1 MKKVLKIVGVLLVLG
16 ILFLIAAPFLF
27 KGTFEKLLKKNIEQN
42 IDAEVSWTDFDL
54 SLFSSFPDAA
64 LTVDNFSVVNR
75 APFAGDTLASGKRL
89 KLDMGIAQ
97 VFKGG
102 ANAIKIDGLVLEEAL
117 VNIKVDS
124 LGNANYDIT
133 KEDSGAISEETK
145 TEEEGSFSFDLERY
159 ELINSRINYLDEVSK
174 TFLILKNVNHE
185 GKGDFSASQSELDT
199 QTEALVSLKI
209 DETEYLSENSIT
221 LDALFQLDLENQTY
235 TFLENEAKVNELLL
249 EFDGFVK
256 VNEDNTELDI
266 SFKTPSSDF
275 KNFLAVIPKEYV
287 KSLDGV
293 TTTGNFTVEG
303 ELKGQV
309 DDTYIPK
316 MDIRVRSKNASFKY
330 AELPKAVKNISI
342 TADLLN
348 TTGLMADTYLNI
360 GGLTF
365 KIDDEV
371 FNASGSIKN
380 LTKNAIINLALQ
392 GTLDLANIGRVL
404 PIDMDQDLIGV
415 FKVDV
420 TTNFDMASIENEQY
434 QNIKT
439 AGTASLSG
447 FQYTDEA
454 FNNPIEISQ
463 AAISM
468 GHGNIQ
474 LQNFEATSGQ
484 TDLQGT
490 GTIQNLIPWIM
501 AKQDLKGR
509 FDVKSKVFNMN
520 DFMSAA
526 EPTGSSQ
533 GGEGKASLEE
543 ESIKIP
549 DFLDATINFD
559 AKKVIYDDLVLNN
572 AKGTVGIKD
581 ETANLTNVTSNI
593 FGGDIALS
601 GNVNTKQEIPTFA
614 MDLDLNQIDIYES
627 FGSLALLKYIAPIA
641 QSLDGSMNTKIRLQG
656 QLNDDLTPNLS
667 SLVGNA
673 LAQVLTAEVSPERT
687 PILSKLGEQAPFL
700 KLDKLSLTDVTT
712 ALTFDNGNIVVQPV
726 TFDVSGVKVT
736 VGGSH
741 GLDKSIDYNLTMD
754 VPAKYLGSEVN
765 KLLAKLDPAEADA
778 MTVALPVNITGNM
791 TNPAIAINTKSAV
804 SSLTKKLVE
813 KQKDELLD
821 KGTDILK
828 DIIGVGKPKPKGSN
842 STNTGS
848 GNTPVETT
856 TEVVKDIFGDFFG
869 KKKKKKKDS
878 TKTDN

>member
-1 MKKVLKIVGVLLVLG
+1 MKKVLKILGVLLVLG

-27 KGTFEKLLKKNIEQN
+27 KGSFEKLLKKNIEQN
-42 IDAEVSWTDFDL
+42 IDAEVTWTDFDL

-75 APFAGDTLASGKRL
+75 ALFEGDTLASGKRL
-89 KLDMGIAQ
+89 KLDMGITQ
-97 VFKGG
+97 VFKSGS
-102 ANAIKIDGLVLEEAL
+102 NAIKIDGLVLEEAL

-124 LGNANYDIT
+124 LGFANYDIT
-133 KEDSGAISEETK
+133 KVATDATSEETN
-145 TEEEGSFSFDLERY
+145 TEEEGSFSFDLESY

-185 GKGDFSASQSELDT
+185 GKGDFSASLSELDT

-235 TFLENEAKVNELLL
+235 TFLENEAKVNELTL

-256 VNEDNTELDI
+256 VNEDNSELDL

-303 ELKGQV
+303 ELKGKV
-309 DDTYIPK
+309 DDTYVPK
-316 MDIRVRSKNASFKY
+316 MNIRVRSQNASFKY
-330 AELPKAVKNISI
+330 AELPKAVKNITI

-392 GTLDLANIGRVL
+392 GTLDLANIERVL
-404 PIDMDQDLIGV
+404 PIDLDQDLIGV
-415 FKVDV
+415 FKADV
-420 TTNFDMASIENEQY
+420 TTNFDMVSIENEQY

-474 LQNFEATSGQ
+474 LRNLEAKSGQ

-509 FDVKSKVFNMN
+509 FDVTSQVFNMN
-520 DFMSAA
+520 DFMSADEA
-526 EPTGSSQ
+526 SVGSE
-533 GGEGKASLEE
+533 GGGGKTSLEE

-572 AKGTVGIKD
+572 AKGTVEIKD
-581 ETANLTNVTSNI
+581 ETANLSNVTSNI

-601 GNVNTKQEIPTFA
+601 GNVNTQ
-614 MDLDLNQIDIYES
+614 
-627 FGSLALLKYIAPIA
+627 
-641 QSLDGSMNTKIRLQG
+641 
-656 QLNDDLTPNLS
+656 
-667 SLVGNA
+667 
-673 LAQVLTAEVSPERT
+673 
-687 PILSKLGEQAPFL
+687 
-700 KLDKLSLTDVTT
+700 
-712 ALTFDNGNIVVQPV
+712 
-726 TFDVSGVKVT
+726 
-736 VGGSH
+736 H
-741 GLDKSIDYNLTMD
+741 
-754 VPAKYLGSEVN
+754 
-765 KLLAKLDPAEADA
+765 
-778 MTVALPVNITGNM
+778 
-791 TNPAIAINTKSAV
+791 AV
-804 SSLTKKLVE
+804 Y
-813 KQKDELLD
+813 
-821 KGTDILK
+821 
-828 DIIGVGKPKPKGSN
+828 
-842 STNTGS
+842 
-848 GNTPVETT
+848 
-856 TEVVKDIFGDFFG
+856 
-869 KKKKKKKDS
+869 
-878 TKTDN
+878 